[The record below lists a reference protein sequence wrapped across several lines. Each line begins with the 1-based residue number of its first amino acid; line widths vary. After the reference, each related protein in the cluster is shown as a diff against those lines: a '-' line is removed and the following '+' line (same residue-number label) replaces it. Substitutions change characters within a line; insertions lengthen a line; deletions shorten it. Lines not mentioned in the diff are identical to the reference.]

1 MSFGF
6 GIGDVVAAIAAL
18 VKACDK
24 IAKVPKEMT
33 EASGDLERLLA
44 VITSIGEITADKTS
58 IAYKEPSM

>member
-24 IAKVPKEMT
+24 IAKVPKEMAD
-33 EASGDLERLLA
+33 ASRDLERLLI

-58 IAYKEPSM
+58 IAHRDSSM